1 MLFCPVTIV
10 SNARFPAITVD
21 PTFFLIDAINDDD
34 DGAGFFAFVLVFA
47 VFGRTSASFGAFS
60 PP

>member
-1 MLFCPVTIV
+1 MTIV

-34 DGAGFFAFVLVFA
+34 DGAGFSAFVLVFA
-47 VFGRTSASFGAFS
+47 VFGRTSAFFGAFS